1 MMQKNYTYHLGF
13 GLSDV
18 CAWVSCLRS
27 EAFFDFIYLKYYL
40 FVSLLIELTY
50 DVDMVCIKRW

>member
-1 MMQKNYTYHLGF
+1 MMQKNNTYHLGF

-27 EAFFDFIYLKYYL
+27 EAFFDFIFLKYYL
-40 FVSLLIELTY
+40 FVFLLIKLTY
-50 DVDMVCIKRW
+50 DVDLVGS